1 MSADTGHKMKVKL
14 DEYGVTAVTTIAA
27 EKIASGSKSIGGY
40 IFGKA
45 KAASSAVNSKI
56 ESNEKL
62 SNARDT
68 TKEKLGLFSQG
79 VKSKWGVFSSKFQ
92 KK

>member
-1 MSADTGHKMKVKL
+1 MSADTGHAMKAKL
-14 DEYGVTAVTTIAA
+14 DEYGVTAVTSSAA
-27 EKIASGSKSIGGY
+27 EKLTTGSKSIGGY

-56 ESNEKL
+56 DNNEKL
-62 SNARDT
+62 SNARDS

-79 VKSKWGVFSSKFQ
+79 VKSKWGLLSSKFH